1 MNTKYKY
8 ALLIGA
14 MAGFSACTDLDV
26 DIDSRYTEYPDNEI
40 ALEAKLADCY
50 YSYRG
55 ALGRRAKELYC
66 LSSDE
71 FTGVNFGGDYKDNLN
86 YWHPTTHS
94 VTPDDPC
101 NGWWSDISGGITRC
115 NQVIIDIGGAEGR
128 DKAVAPARVMR
139 AFYHF
144 ILMETWGDVPV
155 ADHIPSADEEVVRSP
170 RADVARFIESELLDV
185 LENNQLTENVNS
197 DTYGKPTKWMAEAL
211 LVKLYINW
219 AVYTCG
225 DVSTYEPTMTN
236 EKLND
241 CVKYCDDIIKSGIF
255 SVGQGYRKKFF
266 PDNGPQIT
274 DFIYAMNYDSVL
286 YTGMDYARYDTF
298 RMANKMSPSY
308 WGFNLSTS
316 VGGNLAV
323 TPDFVDLFCL
333 QGDERNDVI
342 IGGPIYVM
350 DANYNK
356 TTTPAIYSGEQIVL
370 TKDITFT
377 NMEDGGDVGKNTT
390 GWSQG
395 YRSVKY
401 PPREDDYKLYSRNQ
415 SNDVPIFRYADILLT
430 KAEAILRG
438 ATATNG
444 DTPAS
449 LMNIVRDCASAP
461 HVTGTP
467 TLQDLLDERGREFF
481 QENWRRN
488 DLIRFGQFENDW
500 GYKHVAN
507 PAAKTNKY
515 LRVFPVPT
523 GILNTNVTWSQNKGY

>member
-1 MNTKYKY
+1 
-8 ALLIGA
+8 
-14 MAGFSACTDLDV
+14 
-26 DIDSRYTEYPDNEI
+26 
-40 ALEAKLADCY
+40 
-50 YSYRG
+50 
-55 ALGRRAKELYC
+55 
-66 LSSDE
+66 
-71 FTGVNFGGDYKDNLN
+71 
-86 YWHPTTHS
+86 
-94 VTPDDPC
+94 
-101 NGWWSDISGGITRC
+101 
-115 NQVIIDIGGAEGR
+115 
-128 DKAVAPARVMR
+128 
-139 AFYHF
+139 
-144 ILMETWGDVPV
+144 
-155 ADHIPSADEEVVRSP
+155 
-170 RADVARFIESELLDV
+170 
-185 LENNQLTENVNS
+185 
-197 DTYGKPTKWMAEAL
+197 
-211 LVKLYINW
+211 
-219 AVYTCG
+219 
-225 DVSTYEPTMTN
+225 MTN